1 MITEKMETA
10 LNEQI
15 KEELASAYLYLAMA
29 AYFAHEGWDGMASWM
44 RVQAQEEQGHALRI
58 FNHLADRGGR
68 VKLLALPEPEAN
80 WASPL
85 AAFQA
90 AYTHE
95 QYITKRIH
103 NLVELALAEKDH
115 AAAAMLQWFVTE
127 QVEEEDHTLKAVQ
140 LLERMGG
147 EGRGLVM
154 ADRELGRRGAEKD

>member
-1 MITEKMETA
+1 MIGKKMEAA

-15 KEELASAYLYLAMA
+15 KEEFASAYLYLAMA

-44 RVQAQEEQGHALRI
+44 RIQAQEEGGHALRI
-58 FNHLADRGGR
+58 FDHIANRGGR

-90 AYTHE
+90 AYKHE
-95 QYITKRIH
+95 QYITERIH
-103 NLVELALAEKDH
+103 NLVELAHQEKDH

-127 QVEEEDHTLKAVQ
+127 QVEEEDQTLKAVQ
-140 LLERMGG
+140 LLERMGS

-154 ADRELGRRGAEKD
+154 ADRELGRRATEKE

>member
-44 RVQAQEEQGHALRI
+44 RLQAQEEQGHALRI
-58 FNHLADRGGR
+58 FDHLIERGGQ
-68 VKLLALPEPEAN
+68 VKLASLAAPQDKWP
-80 WASPL
+80 SPL

-90 AYTHE
+90 AYKHE
-95 QYITKRIH
+95 QHITERIH
-103 NLVELALAEKDH
+103 NLVELAAKEKDH

-127 QVEEEDHTLKAVQ
+127 QVEEEDQTLKAVQ
-140 LLERMGG
+140 LLERMGSD
-147 EGRGLVM
+147 GRGLVM